1 MALDFSSFP
10 EKRAARKALFLPPRD
25 CFSSALFLSFSFALS
40 FFSKSPLVWALNALF
55 TLPASGWAF
64 ERMSLPAC
72 PPEERPN
79 FALKMPALSFKRAS
93 REERKKTSLVLLASG
108 ILLFILSF
116 SSLISGLWFLT
127 LPAPLAAAMIFEAFL
142 GGARK
147 KCREKR
153 EWQKKISSWFEGS
166 GYSFLVEDEKKES
179 GITILRL
186 KPDSM
191 EKTSKLSP
199 LLLKERLPKT
209 WKEALILPARHAQ
222 SSIDPHSVRL
232 VLFSEVKGLKEAK
245 NENQASL
252 LASIA
257 YGMAA
262 RSRGKKAP
270 LVTAYNVGIKEP
282 AWLFKITPPPAGAG
296 IEEMGDWLHD
306 PTGPAFF
313 LKTDI
318 LADLAS
324 AFHLSTCGHSLSN
337 RGNAYRDP
345 GFMSE
350 ITGFERYIKEGVK
363 WSSFQRK
370 WASVSKLSCPD
381 PVFSE
386 IQSSGGINL
395 LPLKLDPSKIFDY
408 AKADLTK
415 LEGAAPIMAG
425 SDGTYCFLVQ
435 AQRQRMEDL
444 KEGGSCQK
452 AYVCCMVLK
461 SLAGA
466 LPARKGCEIDFCSFE
481 GKREESSI
489 WRVGLCLRGGATV
502 ADLRKR
508 SEALK
513 ASIGSEVL
521 LIEYLDSARCS
532 LWMFERR
539 SLEKG
544 AWKREKM
551 REEAMDLFL
560 SAGWQEAGVF
570 NKSGEGPRLVKREEG
585 APQNSFKAFFA
596 LPPGVSPGDLKEGL
610 PLFLGYSGFDYGRA
624 LPSDSGKEE
633 VVFLSP
639 KNPFADFAKADF
651 KKEEEISM
659 GLGDMGQRILWSLS
673 SSPHLLVMGRTGAG
687 KSSLLS
693 LLAAKGAMAGWQTI
707 VIDPCKGAPDFSWAG
722 KKGTLCG
729 AGEFERAERLVKTV
743 SSIMRKRAG
752 EISSM
757 GLSSSRQAGFQDIL
771 IVFDEFNG
779 FISSME
785 AKEKGDASDMA
796 LARQNASTDQR
807 NRSISSTVT
816 MLGNIATQGRSAGI
830 HLLIGAQRLSL
841 KEMEKF
847 HNGRA
852 FYRSLG
858 KIMLGSDSPA
868 GVFQTSNL
876 KEANRLLSSLA
887 LPKGR
892 GLYEDG
898 QGKLE
903 ALQSF
908 YASKEEMLEALS
920 ELPDCPPIDDAQEGG
935 QAKEEAQEL
944 GEEEET
950 EGEEEEEE
958 VVDFGLI

>member
-10 EKRAARKALFLPPRD
+10 EKRAARKALFRPPRD

-40 FFSKSPLVWALNALF
+40 FFSKSPIVWALNALF
-55 TLPASGWAF
+55 ALPASGWAF
-64 ERMSLPAC
+64 ERMALPSC
-72 PPEERPN
+72 PPEEKPN
-79 FALKMPALSFKRAS
+79 YDLKMPALSFKKTMK
-93 REERKKTSLVLLASG
+93 EERKKTSRVLLTSS

-116 SSLISGLWFLT
+116 SSLISGLWFLI
-127 LPAPLAAAMIFEAFL
+127 LPAPLASALIFEAFL

-147 KCREKR
+147 RCREKR
-153 EWQKKISSWFEGS
+153 EWQKKISSWFEDS
-166 GYSFLVEDEKKES
+166 GYSFLVEDEKKEN

-186 KPDSM
+186 KPESM

-209 WKEALILPARHAQ
+209 WKEALILPTRHLQ

-232 VLFSEVKGLKEAK
+232 VLFSEAKSLEEAQD
-245 NENQASL
+245 ENQASL

-257 YGMAA
+257 YGLAA
-262 RSRGKKAP
+262 RSRGKRAP
-270 LVTAYNVGIKEP
+270 LVTAYNVGVKEP
-282 AWLFKITPPPAGAG
+282 AWLFKITPPPGGAG
-296 IEEMGDWLHD
+296 IEEMGDWLQD
-306 PTGPAFF
+306 PTGPASF
-313 LKTDI
+313 LKTEV
-318 LADLAS
+318 LPDLAS
-324 AFHLSTCGHSLSN
+324 AFHLCTCGHSLSN
-337 RGNAYRDP
+337 RGNSYRDP
-345 GFMSE
+345 GFMRE
-350 ITGFERYIKEGVK
+350 ISSFERYIKEGIK

-386 IQSSGGINL
+386 IQSREGIDL

-425 SDGTYCFLVQ
+425 SDGSRSFLVQ

-444 KEGGSCQK
+444 KEGGPCQK
-452 AYVCCMVLK
+452 AYVCCLVLK
-461 SLAGA
+461 SLAAA
-466 LPARKGCEIDFCSFE
+466 LAARKWCEVDFCSFE
-481 GKREESSI
+481 GKKEESSI
-489 WRVGLCLRGGATV
+489 WRIGLCLRGGATV
-502 ADLRKR
+502 ADLRKK
-508 SEALK
+508 SETLK

-532 LWMFERR
+532 LWLFERK

-544 AWKREKM
+544 MWKREKM

-570 NKSGEGPRLVKREEG
+570 NKSGEGPKLVKREEG
-585 APQNSFKAFFA
+585 ASQSSFKAFFS
-596 LPPGVSPGDLKEGL
+596 LPLGVSPGDLKEGL

-639 KNPFADFAKADF
+639 KNPFANFAKADF
-651 KKEEEISM
+651 KREEEISM
-659 GLGDMGQRILWSLS
+659 GLGDMGQRISWNLS

-693 LLAAKGAMAGWQTI
+693 LLAAKGALAGWKTV
-707 VIDPCKGAPDFSWAG
+707 VIDPCKGAPDFSWAR

-729 AGEFERAERLVKTV
+729 AGEFERAEKLVKIV

-757 GLSSSRQAGFQDIL
+757 GFASSRQAGFQDIL

-785 AKEKGDASDMA
+785 AKEKGDASDIA
-796 LARQNASTDQR
+796 LARQNAFTDQR

-887 LPKGR
+887 MPKGR

-898 QGKLE
+898 QGRLE

-908 YASKEEMLEALS
+908 YASKEEMQEALS
-920 ELPDCPPIDDAQEGG
+920 GLPDCAPLDCAP
-935 QAKEEAQEL
+935 KEEEAPEGQETD
-944 GEEEET
+944 EKDEK
-950 EGEEEEEE
+950 EEEEE